1 MGAHLISIA
10 GLQNLPNL
18 QNFNAD
24 YNAFQ
29 TIDFSGLSN
38 LTNIDISDCEELGST
53 GVKSINVSGCTALT
67 DIRFDDNDFSAGFPD
82 FSDCTSL
89 DYFDADQCIL
99 QGSIDL
105 SNLPALRGFD
115 LSGNTDV
122 TEVIISSTQPLGD
135 GESVYINNCS
145 SFTQT
150 ALDNVIQQ
158 LASGSVSNGYANFNN
173 TDVPSLERGVSAL
186 RVINSRGWT
195 FDISDYHQQ
204 IQITGV
210 YETSQDA
217 VNALVVSNATVDS
230 YIYTGTTL
238 AVGNYVYW
246 NYRLF
251 NAVDDGYFA
260 SADGYVYYVEG
271 GNGEI
276 VSATQYG
283 V

>member
-173 TDVPSLERGVSAL
+173 TDVPSLERGVS
-186 RVINSRGWT
+186 T
-195 FDISDYHQQ
+195 
-204 IQITGV
+204 
-210 YETSQDA
+210 
-217 VNALVVSNATVDS
+217 
-230 YIYTGTTL
+230 
-238 AVGNYVYW
+238 
-246 NYRLF
+246 
-251 NAVDDGYFA
+251 
-260 SADGYVYYVEG
+260 
-271 GNGEI
+271 
-276 VSATQYG
+276 
-283 V
+283 